1 METVIRPKI
10 VISKCI
16 NFAKTR
22 YDGGI
27 IKDEFAEKLG
37 KFVDYIPVCPEV
49 EIGLGIPRDPI
60 IIVKGEKD
68 RLLQQNTKRD
78 LTDDMENFSV
88 SFLTNLKDSVDGFL
102 LKAKSPSCGVN
113 DANYYSS
120 LEPLNI
126 VGKTSGMFARNVKLL
141 FPNFPIESEKRLI
154 NKDIKDLFLTKI
166 FAFAHLRQLK
176 EDLSKEKLLE
186 FHSEYKLMLM
196 AYNQSNLK
204 LLGKLLS
211 NLNTLPLEQVYIRYR
226 EIFIKSFNKNASKGN
241 NVNTLLHAF
250 GYFKEGLSSNE
261 KAHFLDLV
269 QDYLE
274 GRVDRFTLIEIL
286 KNFSIRFNEQYLLKQ
301 RYLNPY
307 PKELR
312 FV

>member
-1 METVIRPKI
+1 MENFIRPKI

-16 NFAKTR
+16 NLAKTR

-27 IKDEFAEKLG
+27 IKDEFAEKLS
-37 KFVDYIPVCPEV
+37 KFVDYTPVCPEV

-60 IIVKGEKD
+60 IIVKSEKD
-68 RLLQQNTKRD
+68 KLLQQNTQRD
-78 LTDDMENFSV
+78 LTNDMENFSV
-88 SFLTNLKDSVDGFL
+88 RFLTNLTDSVDGFL
-102 LKAKSPSCGVN
+102 LKAKSPSCGIN
-113 DANYYSS
+113 DVNYYSN
-120 LEPLNI
+120 LETLNI
-126 VGKTSGMFARNVKLL
+126 IGKTSGMFARNVKLL
-141 FPNFPIESEKRLI
+141 FPYFPIESEKRLI
-154 NKDIKDLFLTKI
+154 DKGIRDLFLTKI

-176 EDLSKEKLLE
+176 EDLSKEKILE
-186 FHSEYKLMLM
+186 FHSEYKLMLIT
-196 AYNQSNLK
+196 YNQSNLK

-211 NLNTLPLEQVYIRYR
+211 NLNTLPLEQVYIIYADLFR
-226 EIFIKSFNKNASKGN
+226 KSFSKNASKGN

-250 GYFKEGLSSNE
+250 GYFKDGLSSNE

-269 QDYLE
+269 QEYLE
-274 GRVDRFTLIEIL
+274 GRVDKFTLIEIL
-286 KNFSIRFNEQYLLKQ
+286 RNFTIRFNEKYLLKQ

>member
-1 METVIRPKI
+1 MENVIRPKI

-16 NFAKTR
+16 NLAKTR

-60 IIVKGEKD
+60 IILKSEKD

-78 LTDDMENFSV
+78 LTNDMENFSV
-88 SFLTNLKDSVDGFL
+88 RFLTNLTDSVDGFL

-113 DANYYSS
+113 DVNYYSS
-120 LEPLNI
+120 LETLNI
-126 VGKTSGMFARNVKLL
+126 IGKTSGMFARNVKLL

-154 NKDIKDLFLTKI
+154 DKGIKDLFLTKI

-186 FHSEYKLMLM
+186 FHSEYKLMLIT
-196 AYNQSNLK
+196 YNQSNLR

-211 NLNTLPLEQVYIRYR
+211 NLNTLPLEQVYIIYADLFR
-226 EIFIKSFNKNASKGN
+226 KSFSKNASKGN

-250 GYFKEGLSSNE
+250 GYFKDRISPSE

-274 GRVDRFTLIEIL
+274 GRVDRFSLIEIL
-286 KNFSIRFNEQYLLKQ
+286 RNFSIRFNEQYLLKQ